1 MEQLNKLLMKE
12 MPEGDRPYE
21 KLERLGAR
29 AMSDAELL
37 SVIIRNG
44 TKQESALQ
52 LGQRIMSLAGE
63 RGLMM
68 LQEHSLEELMEIQGI
83 GRVKALQIKA
93 SLELGNRTIDRA
105 RNTPRR
111 QIKTPEDAR
120 SMLEEQLRSCPREE
134 LHMIMLDIRNR
145 VIRTI
150 RLSEGGLSSAVI
162 QPRDLFREAVKAN
175 AASIILVH
183 NHPSGDPTPS
193 LADLKATEKLIQMS
207 KYVDMIILDHIIIG
221 NDFYSMKRSS
231 KLYKLF

>member
-1 MEQLNKLLMKE
+1 MEQQNRLLMKE

-37 SVIIRNG
+37 SIIIRSG
-44 TKQESALQ
+44 TKKESALQ
-52 LGQRIMSLAGE
+52 LGQRIMSTAGD

-83 GRVKALQIKA
+83 GKVKALQIKA
-93 SLELGNRTIDRA
+93 SLELGNRTIDKA

-111 QIKTPEDAR
+111 QVKTPEDAR
-120 SMLEEQLRSCPREE
+120 SVLEEQLRSCPREE

-145 VIRTI
+145 VIRTV

-183 NHPSGDPTPS
+183 NHPSGDPSPS
-193 LADLKATEKLIQMS
+193 QDDIDSSLRLIEMGGLMGIRV
-207 KYVDMIILDHIIIG
+207 VDHLVISLSGYI
-221 NDFYSMKRSS
+221 SMKQEGMI
-231 KLYKLF
+231 

>member
-1 MEQLNKLLMKE
+1 MEQQNRLLMKE

-37 SVIIRNG
+37 SIIIRSG
-44 TKQESALQ
+44 TKKESALQ
-52 LGQRIMSLAGE
+52 LGQRIMSTAGD

-68 LQEHSLEELMEIQGI
+68 LQEHSLEELMEIHGI
-83 GRVKALQIKA
+83 GKVKALQIKA
-93 SLELGNRTIDRA
+93 SLELGNRTIDKA

-111 QIKTPEDAR
+111 QVKTPEDAR
-120 SMLEEQLRSCPREE
+120 SVLEEQLRSCPREE

-145 VIRTI
+145 VIRTV

-183 NHPSGDPTPS
+183 NHPSGDPSPS
-193 LADLKATEKLIQMS
+193 QDDIDSSLRLMEMGGLMGIRV
-207 KYVDMIILDHIIIG
+207 VDHLVISLSGYI
-221 NDFYSMKRSS
+221 SMKQEGMI
-231 KLYKLF
+231 

>member
-1 MEQLNKLLMKE
+1 MEQQKNLIMKE

-29 AMSDAELL
+29 VLSDAELL
-37 SVIIRNG
+37 SVIIRSG
-44 TKQESALQ
+44 TRKISALQ
-52 LGQRIMSLAGE
+52 LGQRIMAAAGD

-68 LQEHSLEELMEIQGI
+68 LQDYSLEELMAIPGI
-83 GRVKALQIKA
+83 GKVKALQIKA

-105 RNTPRR
+105 RSTPRK
-111 QIKTPEDAR
+111 QIRTPEDAR

-145 VIRTI
+145 VIRTV

-175 AASIILVH
+175 ASSIILVH

-193 LADLKATEKLIQMS
+193 QDDINSSLRLIEMGS
-207 KYVDMIILDHIIIG
+207 LMGIRVIDHLVISLSGYI
-221 NDFYSMKRSS
+221 SMKQEG
-231 KLYKLF
+231 LI

>member
-1 MEQLNKLLMKE
+1 MEQQNRLLMKE

-37 SVIIRNG
+37 SVIIRSG
-44 TKQESALQ
+44 TKRESALQ
-52 LGQRIMSLAGE
+52 LGQRIMSTAGD

-93 SLELGNRTIDRA
+93 SLELGNRTVDKA

-111 QIKTPEDAR
+111 QVKTPEDAR
-120 SMLEEQLRSCPREE
+120 SVLEEQLRSCPREE

-145 VIRTI
+145 VIRTV

-183 NHPSGDPTPS
+183 NHPSGDPSPS
-193 LADLKATEKLIQMS
+193 QDDIDSSLRLIEMGGLMGIRV
-207 KYVDMIILDHIIIG
+207 VDHLVISLSGYI
-221 NDFYSMKRSS
+221 SMKQEGMI
-231 KLYKLF
+231 

>member
-183 NHPSGDPTPS
+183 NHPSGDPSPS
-193 LADLKATEKLIQMS
+193 QDDIDSSLRLMEMGGLMGIR
-207 KYVDMIILDHIIIG
+207 VIDHLVISLSGYI
-221 NDFYSMKRSS
+221 SMKQEGMI
-231 KLYKLF
+231 

>member
-1 MEQLNKLLMKE
+1 MEQSNKLLMKE

-37 SVIIRNG
+37 SVIIRSG

-52 LGQRIMSLAGE
+52 LGQRI
-63 RGLMM
+63 
-68 LQEHSLEELMEIQGI
+68 
-83 GRVKALQIKA
+83 KA
-93 SLELGNRTIDRA
+93 SLELGNRTIDKA
-105 RNTPRR
+105 RSTPRK
-111 QIKTPEDAR
+111 QIKTPDDAR
-120 SMLEEQLRSCPREE
+120 SMLEEQLRSCHREE

-145 VIRTI
+145 VIRTV

-183 NHPSGDPTPS
+183 NHPSGDHSPS
-193 LADLKATEKLIQMS
+193 QDDIDSSLRLIEMGGLMGIR
-207 KYVDMIILDHIIIG
+207 VIDHLVISLSGYI
-221 NDFYSMKRSS
+221 SMKQEGMI
-231 KLYKLF
+231 

>member
-37 SVIIRNG
+37 SVIIRSG

-120 SMLEEQLRSCPREE
+120 LMLEEQLRSCPREE

-183 NHPSGDPTPS
+183 NHPSGDPSPS
-193 LADLKATEKLIQMS
+193 QDDIDSSLRLMEMGGLMGIR
-207 KYVDMIILDHIIIG
+207 VIDHLVISLSGYI
-221 NDFYSMKRSS
+221 SMKQEGMI
-231 KLYKLF
+231 

>member
-134 LHMIMLDIRNR
+134 LHLIMLDIRNR

-183 NHPSGDPTPS
+183 NHPSGDPSPS
-193 LADLKATEKLIQMS
+193 QDDIDSSLRLMEMGGLMGIR
-207 KYVDMIILDHIIIG
+207 VIDHLVISLSGYI
-221 NDFYSMKRSS
+221 SMKQEGMI
-231 KLYKLF
+231 

>member
-1 MEQLNKLLMKE
+1 MEQQNRLLMKE

-37 SVIIRNG
+37 SIIIRSG
-44 TKQESALQ
+44 TKKESALQ
-52 LGQRIMSLAGE
+52 LGQRIMSIAGD

-83 GRVKALQIKA
+83 GKVKALQIKA
-93 SLELGNRTIDRA
+93 SLELGNRTIDKA

-111 QIKTPEDAR
+111 QVKTPEDAR
-120 SMLEEQLRSCPREE
+120 SVLEEQLRSCPREE

-145 VIRTI
+145 VIRTV

-183 NHPSGDPTPS
+183 NHPSGDPSPS
-193 LADLKATEKLIQMS
+193 QDDIDSSLRLMEMGGLMGIRV
-207 KYVDMIILDHIIIG
+207 VDHLVISLSGYI
-221 NDFYSMKRSS
+221 SMKQEGMI
-231 KLYKLF
+231 

>member
-120 SMLEEQLRSCPREE
+120 LMLEEQLRSCPREE

-183 NHPSGDPTPS
+183 NHPSGDPSPS
-193 LADLKATEKLIQMS
+193 QDDIDSSLRLMEMGGLMGIR
-207 KYVDMIILDHIIIG
+207 VIDHLVISLSGYI
-221 NDFYSMKRSS
+221 SMKQEGMI
-231 KLYKLF
+231 

>member
-1 MEQLNKLLMKE
+1 MEQQNRLLMKE

-37 SVIIRNG
+37 SIIIRSG
-44 TKQESALQ
+44 TKKESALQ
-52 LGQRIMSLAGE
+52 LGQRIMSTAGD

-83 GRVKALQIKA
+83 GKVKALQIKA
-93 SLELGNRTIDRA
+93 SLELGNRTIDKA

-111 QIKTPEDAR
+111 QVKTPEDAR
-120 SMLEEQLRSCPREE
+120 SVLEEQLRSCPREE

-145 VIRTI
+145 VIRTV

-183 NHPSGDPTPS
+183 NHPSGDPSPS
-193 LADLKATEKLIQMS
+193 QDDIDSSLRLMEMGGLMGIRV
-207 KYVDMIILDHIIIG
+207 VDHLVISLSGYI
-221 NDFYSMKRSS
+221 SMKQEGMI
-231 KLYKLF
+231 